1 MYKIRNNT
9 AQVFQLVSG
18 KVLKAF
24 ATIYVK
30 KLDEQLSK
38 MADMHIMP
46 CRSSEGRPPA
56 ATSR

>member
-38 MADMHIMP
+38 MAEMQII
-46 CRSSEGRPPA
+46 SISE
-56 ATSR
+56 